1 VNPKKTIAIVTVAV
15 TLIYTG
21 IIVGW
26 HLYTPRSDLSI
37 QAPGADNRPEG
48 SARNINDVLIG
59 EFFMKY
65 GEVSTE
71 LTGKWPCFRG
81 ESSHNIIVR

>member
-1 VNPKKTIAIVTVAV
+1 MKRIVTYITVLV
-15 TLIYTG
+15 VLIYTG

-26 HLYTPRSDLSI
+26 HLYAPHEDFTI

-48 SARNINDVLIG
+48 STRAANDVLIG

-65 GEVSTE
+65 VEADS
-71 LTGKWPCFRG
+71 
-81 ESSHNIIVR
+81 